1 MNDNDLKDERIARLT
16 ALLDCIDDTLSLYPD
31 SPYSMSRLE
40 LVNSTSLQH
49 MKTLTIEAIC
59 NERDEP

>member
-1 MNDNDLKDERIARLT
+1 MSDNDLKDERIARLT
-16 ALLDCIDDTLSLYPD
+16 ALLDCIEDTRALYPD
-31 SPYSMSRLE
+31 SPYSMSTLD

-49 MKTLTIEAIC
+49 MKILTVEAIC